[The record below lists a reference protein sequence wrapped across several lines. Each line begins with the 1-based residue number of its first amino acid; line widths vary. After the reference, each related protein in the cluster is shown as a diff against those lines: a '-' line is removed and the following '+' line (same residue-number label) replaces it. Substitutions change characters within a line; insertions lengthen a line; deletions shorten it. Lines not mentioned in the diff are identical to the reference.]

1 LTSGRLRRSAALVPV
16 LMAALGCGGD
26 TVTGVNV
33 NTTVRVV
40 LDDNPSR
47 STPPVSG
54 VQAPPAPGPYTGGL
68 VSTARVAISADGE
81 TWHDVTGT
89 LAVTV
94 PLQNGDSAHVSNV
107 VSVPAA
113 TYSRVRLTL
122 RGASLTLS
130 GATPAGTV
138 TNRTLDVTDAD
149 VVLIREIPAITLS
162 ASTSAR
168 IAFDLNTEGWLTTA
182 GVSSNTVSPSL
193 VKDAVRAVAGY
204 EDSSG

>member
-1 LTSGRLRRSAALVPV
+1 MTSGRLSRSAVLVPV
-16 LMAALGCGGD
+16 LLAALGCGGD
-26 TVTGVNV
+26 AATGVNV

-54 VQAPPAPGPYTGGL
+54 VQAPPAPGPFTGSF

-94 PLQNGDSAHVSNV
+94 PLQNGDSARVSNV

-130 GATPAGTV
+130 GDTPAGTV
-138 TNRTLDVTDAD
+138 TNRTLDVTDAE

-162 ASTSAR
+162 ANTSAR
-168 IAFDLNTEGWLTTA
+168 IAFDLNTEGWLTPG
-182 GVSSNTVSPSL
+182 GVSSNTVSPLL
-193 VKDAVRAVAGY
+193 VRDAVKAVAGY
-204 EDSSG
+204 EDIND